1 MPFNVT
7 ELELIELSLVDEPA
21 NPAAR
26 VVMFKRYDTMNDD
39 DKMKELIASGMS
51 EDEARKEVARMKRSK
66 GAGPSGDQ
74 GKGGQSMSDQEKR
87 LVELEAANKRLEG
100 SVDALVKSL
109 ETEGYVV
116 QIADESVTVEKRK
129 AEDYIEVGGETI
141 LKSALPAGVL
151 SVISK
156 QADELAAVT
165 KKLEAEE
172 LVKRVSAEIPHLA
185 GDAVTKGEVLKAIDA
200 IADEA
205 VRKAAH
211 AMLKGA
217 NALASK
223 LTREFGSVAPQ
234 ETDAMT
240 ELNKMAEDFAAEKK
254 VTFAKAFAEVT
265 KTGRGAELFA
275 KRNHAQ

>member
-7 ELELIELSLVDEPA
+7 DLELIELSLVDEPA

-26 VVMFKRYDTMNDD
+26 VVMFKRDTSTDEQ
-39 DKMKELIASGMS
+39 KIQELIAGGMA
-51 EDEARKEVARMKRSK
+51 EAEARDHVARMRRNEGAGPAGDLDK
-66 GAGPSGDQ
+66 GAG
-74 GKGGQSMSDQEKR
+74 SMSDQEKR
-87 LVELEAANKRLEG
+87 LEELEAANKRLEA
-100 SVDALVKSL
+100 SVDALVKSF
-109 ETEGYVV
+109 EGEGYVV
-116 QIADESVTVEKRK
+116 QIADSAVTVEKRTP
-129 AEDYIEVGGETI
+129 EDYIEVGGEMV
-141 LKSALPAGVL
+141 LKSALPASVL
-151 SVISK
+151 AVITK
-156 QADELAAVT
+156 QAEALSEVN

-172 LVKRVSAEIPHLA
+172 LSKRVSAEIPHLS
-185 GDAVTKGEVLKAIDA
+185 GDAVAKGAVLKAIDA

-217 NALASK
+217 NAVASR
-223 LTREFGSVAPQ
+223 LTREFGTVAPQ

-240 ELNKMAEDFAAEKK
+240 ELNKMAEDYSAEKK

-275 KRNHAQ
+275 KRNAQ

>member
-7 ELELIELSLVDEPA
+7 DLELIELSLVDEPA

-26 VVMFKRYDTMNDD
+26 VVMFKRYDAMPDE
-39 DKMKELIASGMS
+39 DKIKELIEGGMS
-51 EDEARKEVARMKRSK
+51 EDEARDQVARMRRNK
-66 GAGPSGDQ
+66 GAGPTGDL
-74 GKGGQSMSDQEKR
+74 GKGDNSMSDQEKR
-87 LVELEAANKRLEG
+87 LEDLEAANKRLEG

-109 ETEGYVV
+109 ESEGYVV
-116 QIADESVTVEKRK
+116 QIADAAVTVEKRK
-129 AEDYIEVGGETI
+129 AEDYIEVGGERV
-141 LKSALPAGVL
+141 LKSALPASVL

-156 QADELAAVT
+156 QADELAVVN

-172 LVKRVSAEIPHLA
+172 LTKRVTAEIPHLA
-185 GDAVTKGEVLKAIDA
+185 GDAVTKGAVLKAIDA

-217 NALASK
+217 NAVASK
-223 LTREFGSVAPQ
+223 MTREFGTVAPQ

-240 ELNKMAEDFAAEKK
+240 ELNKMAEDYAAEKK

-275 KRNHAQ
+275 KRNNVQ

>member
-1 MPFNVT
+1 
-7 ELELIELSLVDEPA
+7 
-21 NPAAR
+21 
-26 VVMFKRYDTMNDD
+26 
-39 DKMKELIASGMS
+39 
-51 EDEARKEVARMKRSK
+51 
-66 GAGPSGDQ
+66 
-74 GKGGQSMSDQEKR
+74 MSDQEKR

-116 QIADESVTVEKRK
+116 QIADEAVTVEKRK

-172 LVKRVSAEIPHLA
+172 MVKRVSAEIPHLA

-205 VRKAAH
+205 VRKTAH

>member
-7 ELELIELSLVDEPA
+7 DLELIELSLVDEPA

-26 VVMFKRYDTMNDD
+26 VVMFKRYDAMPDE
-39 DKMKELIASGMS
+39 DKIKELIEGGMS
-51 EDEARKEVARMKRSK
+51 EDEARDQVARMRRNK
-66 GAGPSGDQ
+66 GAGPTGDL
-74 GKGGQSMSDQEKR
+74 GKGDNSMSDQEKR
-87 LVELEAANKRLEG
+87 LDELEAANKRLEG

-109 ETEGYVV
+109 ESEGYVV
-116 QIADESVTVEKRK
+116 QIADAAVTVEKRK
-129 AEDYIEVGGETI
+129 AEDYIEVGGEMV
-141 LKSALPAGVL
+141 LKSALPARVL

-156 QADELAAVT
+156 QADELAAVN

-172 LVKRVSAEIPHLA
+172 LTKRVTAEIPHLA
-185 GDAVTKGEVLKAIDA
+185 GDAVTKGAVLRAIDA

-217 NALASK
+217 NSVASK
-223 LTREFGSVAPQ
+223 MTREFGTVAPQ

-240 ELNKMAEDFAAEKK
+240 ELNKMAEDYSAEKK

-275 KRNHAQ
+275 KRNNVQ

>member
-7 ELELIELSLVDEPA
+7 DLELIELSLVDEPA

-26 VVMFKRYDTMNDD
+26 VVMFKRDVMPDE
-39 DKMKELIASGMS
+39 DKIKELIAGGMA
-51 EDEARKEVARMKRSK
+51 EADAREQVARMRRNKW
-66 GAGPSGDQ
+66 AGPTGDQ
-74 GKGGQSMSDQEKR
+74 DKGGNSMSDQEKR
-87 LVELEAANKRLEG
+87 LDQLEAANKRLEG

-109 ETEGYVV
+109 ESEGYVV
-116 QIADESVTVEKRK
+116 QIADATVTVEKRK
-129 AEDYIEVGGETI
+129 TADYIEVGGEMI
-141 LKSALPAGVL
+141 LKSALPASVL
-151 SVISK
+151 SMISK
-156 QADELAAVT
+156 QADELAAVN

-172 LVKRVSAEIPHLA
+172 LTKRVTAEIPHLA
-185 GDAVTKGEVLKAIDA
+185 GDAVTKGAVLKAIDA
-200 IADEA
+200 IVDEA
-205 VRKAAH
+205 IRKSAH

-217 NALASK
+217 NSVASK
-223 LTREFGSVAPQ
+223 LTREFGTVAPQ

-240 ELNKMAEDFAAEKK
+240 ELNKMAEDFAAENK

>member
-7 ELELIELSLVDEPA
+7 DLELIELSLVDEPA

-26 VVMFKRYDTMNDD
+26 VVMFKRDTSTDEQ
-39 DKMKELIASGMS
+39 KIQELIAGGMA
-51 EDEARKEVARMKRSK
+51 EAEARDQVARMRRNE
-66 GAGPSGDQ
+66 GAGPAGDLD
-74 GKGGQSMSDQEKR
+74 KGAVSMSDQEKR
-87 LVELEAANKRLEG
+87 LEDLEAANKRLEA
-100 SVDALVKSL
+100 SVDALVKSF
-109 ETEGYVV
+109 EGEGYVV
-116 QIADESVTVEKRK
+116 QIADSAVTVEKRK
-129 AEDYIEVGGETI
+129 PEDYIEVGGEMV
-141 LKSALPAGVL
+141 LKSALPASVL
-151 SVISK
+151 AVITK
-156 QADELAAVT
+156 QAEALSEVN

-172 LVKRVSAEIPHLA
+172 LSKRVSAEIPHLS
-185 GDAVTKGEVLKAIDA
+185 GDAVTKGAVLKAIDA

-217 NALASK
+217 NAVASR
-223 LTREFGSVAPQ
+223 LTREFGTVAPQ

-240 ELNKMAEDFAAEKK
+240 ELNKMAEDYAAEKK

-275 KRNHAQ
+275 KRNAQ

>member
-1 MPFNVT
+1 MPYNVT
-7 ELELIELSLVDEPA
+7 DLELIELSLVDEPA

-26 VVMFKRYDTMNDD
+26 VVMFKRDMMRDE
-39 DKMKELIASGMS
+39 DKIKELIAGGMS
-51 EDEARKEVARMKRSK
+51 EDEARDQVARMRRSK
-66 GAGPSGDQ
+66 GAGPTGDR

-87 LVELEAANKRLEG
+87 LDELEAANKRLES

-116 QIADESVTVEKRK
+116 QIADEAVTVEKRK
-129 AEDYIEVGGETI
+129 AEDYIEIGGETI
-141 LKSALPAGVL
+141 LKTALPASVL

-156 QADELAAVT
+156 QADELAAVN

-172 LVKRVSAEIPHLA
+172 LTKRVTAEIPHLS
-185 GDAVTKGEVLKAIDA
+185 GDAAVKGAVLKAIDA
-200 IADEA
+200 IADET
-205 VRKAAH
+205 VRKAAR

-217 NALASK
+217 NAVASK
-223 LTREFGSVAPQ
+223 LTREFGAVAPQ

>member
-1 MPFNVT
+1 MPYNVT
-7 ELELIELSLVDEPA
+7 DLELIELSLVDEPA

-26 VVMFKRYDTMNDD
+26 VVMFKRDMMRDE
-39 DKMKELIASGMS
+39 DKIKELIAGGMS
-51 EDEARKEVARMKRSK
+51 EDEARDQVARMRRSK
-66 GAGPSGDQ
+66 GAGPTGDR

-87 LVELEAANKRLEG
+87 LDELEAANKRLES

-116 QIADESVTVEKRK
+116 QIADEAVTVEKRK
-129 AEDYIEVGGETI
+129 AEDYIEIGGETI
-141 LKSALPAGVL
+141 LKTALPASVL

-156 QADELAAVT
+156 QADELAAVN

-172 LVKRVSAEIPHLA
+172 LTKRVTAEIPHLS
-185 GDAVTKGEVLKAIDA
+185 GDAAVKGAVLKAIDA
-200 IADEA
+200 IADET

-217 NALASK
+217 NAVASK
-223 LTREFGSVAPQ
+223 LTREFGAVAPQ